1 MALPAR
7 RGKTPA
13 RFRRQLVTP
22 PSNRGSFPLR
32 LESSLF
38 DDRFAALGCS
48 ALNLSRAHPPPAN
61 VPESTKPN
69 RETLGAKGQSPSLAA
84 SIGLFDATM
93 VVMGGIVGSGIFIN
107 PYVVASLVHTPALIL
122 GAWLAGG
129 AIALVGAFVYAELAG
144 RMPAVGGQ
152 YAYLREAY
160 HPLFGFLYG
169 WVLLFVIGAGGT
181 AAVAVTFAK
190 YFHTLSQTSVSENL
204 IAVAAVASLTLINC
218 LGVRA
223 GTGVQSLFMV
233 LRILAI
239 ILVAVCGAWLVMRH
253 AAPPGPVWHPLL
265 DRPISFD
272 FLSVLGATMI
282 PVLFA
287 YGGWQTTNFIAA
299 EIRDPRKNLPRAL
312 LLGVV
317 GVIVLYVTVNFF
329 YVQALGPAGLAST
342 STPASELMRR
352 ALGGKGAALIAA
364 AIAAS
369 TIGFLSN
376 AMLTYPRVYFAMA
389 DDGVFPRIFARVGS
403 STRVPVWSIALQG
416 LLTIS
421 VVLLGT
427 YEQILSYVVVMD
439 WVFFG
444 LSASCLFVFRRRER
458 LNASSETASTGYR
471 VPGHPWTTGL
481 FTTVAALIVLN
492 TIYKYPRNSAI
503 ALCILFLGVPVYFL
517 LRRFEGRRGRTE

>member
-1 MALPAR
+1 MP
-7 RGKTPA
+7 KPT
-13 RFRRQLVTP
+13 Q
-22 PSNRGSFPLR
+22 
-32 LESSLF
+32 
-38 DDRFAALGCS
+38 
-48 ALNLSRAHPPPAN
+48 PPPAAK
-61 VPESTKPN
+61 ESSS
-69 RETLGAKGQSPSLAA
+69 GLAA
-84 SIGLFDATM
+84 RIGLFDATM

-107 PYVVASLVHTPALIL
+107 PYVVAGLVHTPGLIL
-122 GAWLAGG
+122 GAWIAGG

-160 HPLFGFLYG
+160 HPIFGFLYG

-181 AAVAVTFAK
+181 AATAVTFAK
-190 YFHTLSQTSVSENL
+190 YFHELSRTGVSENF
-204 IAVAAVASLTLINC
+204 IAVAAVASLTVINC

-223 GTGVQSLFMV
+223 GTGVQSFFMV

-239 ILVAVCGAWLVMRH
+239 ILVAACGAWLVMRP
-253 AAPPGPVWHPLL
+253 AAVPGPAWHPLL
-265 DRPISFD
+265 DRPVSFD
-272 FLSVLGATMI
+272 LLTVLGATMV

-312 LLGVV
+312 LLGVI
-317 GVIVLYVTVNFF
+317 GVIALYVSVNFF
-329 YVQALGPAGLAST
+329 YVQALGPVGLAAT
-342 STPASELMRR
+342 GTPASELMRR
-352 ALGGKGAALIAA
+352 ALGGRGAALIAA
-364 AIAAS
+364 AIATS
-369 TIGFLSN
+369 TLGFLSN

-389 DDGVFPRIFARVGS
+389 EDGVFPRIFARLGS
-403 STRVPVWSIALQG
+403 GTRVPVWSIALQG
-416 LLTIS
+416 LLTCS

-444 LSASCLFVFRRRER
+444 LSASCLFVFRRREKR
-458 LNASSETASTGYR
+458 QASGEGSSTTGYR

-481 FTTVAALIVLN
+481 FTGIAWLIVLN

-503 ALCILFLGVPVYFL
+503 ALCILFVGVPVYFL
-517 LRRFEGRRGRTE
+517 LRRLEARRISQE